1 MTSHSIRYLINEER
15 PTQAMASR
23 EQRPDVAVF
32 IDFENVYVSV
42 RDKLD
47 ANPNFEMI
55 MDRCEDLGRVVIA
68 RAYADWYRYPRVT
81 SALYANGVEPM
92 YVPTYYYDR
101 DLGRTGRAIKNSVD
115 MNLCIDAM
123 KTLYTNP
130 NIEKFVLCTGDRDFI
145 PLVNSIRQQGKEVII
160 IGIGGAASSHLA
172 QSADEFIFYETLVGK
187 KPADLQN
194 DQPKARMPEKT
205 REPEY
210 ETPANGR
217 DTSPPV
223 REAVPAREAQQEDIY
238 AVLVRAIHLARERDF
253 VCSFGS
259 LKLLMKELMGGEF
272 REDKYRDGSG
282 KPFAKFKDFVME
294 AERRGKVIVFT
305 SGAMNEV
312 FLPGEDPYKLSRFA
326 IDLKEEPEVSSPV
339 TSPEEITL
347 KDRPSVSNRR
357 RRRRSRNAK
366 PQHETAL
373 TLDLNGSA
381 NDESDDFDSAFAE
394 LQEEDAPVDASEDR
408 FEDLLERLDEEQ
420 AHVEELDTI
429 VIAPV
434 IHEASMPEQE
444 SEHIF
449 EDTLALVTE
458 ESAFDQD
465 APSASVSYDISQ
477 EDSAPDMAYIQE
489 SSDIHD
495 GPAVSETY
503 DPPIVAFREEEW
515 QALRDILSRSNR
527 ALSFMQ
533 IHDLLRGERNN
544 AGLQRTNEE
553 LRTMI
558 KQAINSGL
566 LARSGKGN
574 RVAYRL
580 TMTDDMA
587 EITAT
592 LDATEPAESEEA
604 VWQSSPSA
612 NSTEGAWESPAM
624 PWEISA
630 DQASEAPA
638 EEGAAYEL
646 AEARAEVPT
655 QEASVLKLA
664 ELTNEAQI
672 EAPAKAAK
680 PARNRRKKSATTDT
694 PAAKQGKKSAGVD
707 ALAPLEATVETIV
720 AEVAAPTKPARRRR
734 PAKKTEEQG

>member
-1 MTSHSIRYLINEER
+1 
-15 PTQAMASR
+15 MASR

-194 DQPKARMPEKT
+194 DQPKARMPEKV

-210 ETPANGR
+210 EAPSNGR
-217 DTSPPV
+217 DSSPPV
-223 REAVPAREAQQEDIY
+223 REVPQARESQQEDIY

-272 REDKYRDGSG
+272 REDKYRDASG

-326 IDLKEEPEVSSPV
+326 IDLKEEPSTASPV
-339 TSPEEITL
+339 PSPEETAL

-357 RRRRSRNAK
+357 RRRRSRNTKA
-366 PQHETAL
+366 QNENAQ
-373 TLDLNGSA
+373 TLDLVGS
-381 NDESDDFDSAFAE
+381 DESDEFDSVFAE
-394 LQEEDAPVDASEDR
+394 IQEEDAPLDANEDR

-420 AHVEELDTI
+420 AHVEELD
-429 VIAPV
+429 
-434 IHEASMPEQE
+434 ASIIPLIDDDTMMPDQE
-444 SEHIF
+444 REHIF
-449 EDTLALVTE
+449 EETLALATE
-458 ESAFDQD
+458 EHSFAHDSVEEPEKVNADQVDESAND
-465 APSASVSYDISQ
+465 SYSF
-477 EDSAPDMAYIQE
+477 E
-489 SSDIHD
+489 SSDTQQATVTPETIE
-495 GPAVSETY
+495 GTQESLPSSESFE
-503 DPPIVAFREEEW
+503 PPVVAFREEEW
-515 QALRDILSRSNR
+515 QALREILARSNR

-533 IHDLLRGERNN
+533 IHDLLREERNN

-558 KQAINSGL
+558 KQAINSAI
-566 LARSGKGN
+566 LARSGKGS
-574 RVAYRL
+574 RIVYRL
-580 TMTDDMA
+580 AVPAENTDDHVSTEAA
-587 EITAT
+587 ELSEAVAEYTDSLGELVTTQIA
-592 LDATEPAESEEA
+592 EPAEEYPVQEA
-604 VWQSSPSA
+604 HEVTTQETHEA
-612 NSTEGAWESPAM
+612 TTALE
-624 PWEISA
+624 
-630 DQASEAPA
+630 SEAP
-638 EEGAAYEL
+638 
-646 AEARAEVPT
+646 
-655 QEASVLKLA
+655 LKV
-664 ELTNEAQI
+664 
-672 EAPAKAAK
+672 AKA
-680 PARNRRKKSATTDT
+680 PRNRRKKSPTPDSATPVESPVAKGAAADG
-694 PAAKQGKKSAGVD
+694 PAPA
-707 ALAPLEATVETIV
+707 
-720 AEVAAPTKPARRRR
+720 KPARRRR
-734 PAKKTEEQG
+734 QPKKLEEQS